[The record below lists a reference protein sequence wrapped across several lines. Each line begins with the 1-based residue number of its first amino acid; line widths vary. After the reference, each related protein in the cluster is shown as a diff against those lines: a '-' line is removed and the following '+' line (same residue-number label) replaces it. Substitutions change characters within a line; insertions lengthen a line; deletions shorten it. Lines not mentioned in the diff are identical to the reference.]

1 MAERSRYAVAIED
14 LHEFF
19 VEWYVG
25 TAGPAEFDRLEGA
38 LAPTFEMVT
47 PDGTCHDRAAVLRMV
62 RESFDRDDPGRFDIE
77 IRNVE
82 VVREMGAH
90 ATVRYEEWQTREGR
104 ESGRIS
110 TVLFRADEAAPC
122 GLSWLDLHET
132 WLEEG

>member
-1 MAERSRYAVAIED
+1 MDERSRYAVAVED

-25 TAGPAEFDRLEGA
+25 TAPPAAFDRVEDA

-62 RESFDRDDPGRFDIE
+62 RESFERDDPGAFDIE
-77 IRNVE
+77 IRNVT
-82 VVREMGAH
+82 VVREMGIH
-90 ATVRYEEWQTREGR
+90 ATVRYEEWQTRDGTET
-104 ESGRIS
+104 GRIS
-110 TVLFRADEAAPC
+110 TVLFREDGDAPC